1 MSKEEYMECSTA
13 LLRMWML
20 NIIKDSEYN
29 SIMDRLN
36 EHGAYE
42 VRLEGGEEND

>member
-1 MSKEEYMECSTA
+1 MSKEEYITCSET

-36 EHGAYE
+36 ERVAHE
-42 VRLEGGEEND
+42 ERLAGGEEG

>member
-1 MSKEEYMECSTA
+1 MSKEEYIKYSEA

-20 NIIKDSEYN
+20 NIITNSEYN

-36 EHGAYE
+36 EQGTYE
-42 VRLEGGEEND
+42 VRLEGGKE

>member
-1 MSKEEYMECSTA
+1 MSKEEYIECSVV
-13 LLRMWML
+13 LLKLWML

-36 EHGAYE
+36 ERGAYE
-42 VRLEGGEEND
+42 VRLDE

>member
-1 MSKEEYMECSTA
+1 MSKEEYITCSES
-13 LLRMWML
+13 LLMMWML

-36 EHGAYE
+36 ERGAYE
-42 VRLEGGEEND
+42 VRLAGGEENG

>member
-1 MSKEEYMECSTA
+1 MSKEEYIKCSEA

-20 NIIKDSEYN
+20 NIITDSEYN

-36 EHGAYE
+36 ERGAYE
-42 VRLEGGEEND
+42 VRLAGGEEE